1 MILGWIY
8 VHSLLARGAAYRKK
22 EKRYRTGIDD
32 LSLFLRAF
40 KERDS
45 CLVFEALNYLSI

>member
-1 MILGWIY
+1 MENKKAL
-8 VHSLLARGAAYRKK
+8 YRI
-22 EKRYRTGIDD
+22 GIDD

-45 CLVFEALNYLSI
+45 CF